1 MSAHPTP
8 PPITGGTPPNP
19 SVCEQLRELIP
30 AYSIGATDP
39 DETLWVEANLPRCP
53 EAAAELAAFLA
64 LAEEMHYLV
73 PATRQPHASEAP
85 MPALPPVYP
94 ARPPREKAPRPAARP
109 ARRQPPWRGLLAVA
123 AIALFAL
130 GGLNLVLL
138 SRLRDL
144 QTRQEALIQLA
155 QQPPQPL
162 SSGQVLHRELLPNQ
176 SVAVSPKSHATL
188 IWNTARE
195 VGSLYVEG
203 LPPLEPDRVY
213 QLWVVREGHS
223 LSLGVFR
230 VGEDGTGT
238 LMFEAPERITDFSHV
253 GISIEPAAGSPAPTT
268 PHLVIGEI

>member
-1 MSAHPTP
+1 MSAQHTP
-8 PPITGGTPPNP
+8 PPITGGTPPNL
-19 SVCEQLRELIP
+19 SVCDQLRELIP
-30 AYSIGATDP
+30 AYSIGATDA
-39 DETLWVEANLPRCP
+39 DETLWVEQNLPRCP

-73 PATRQPHASEAP
+73 PATRQNRTSEAA

-94 ARPPREKAPRPAARP
+94 ARLPGGAVQRSASRP
-109 ARRQPPWRGLLAVA
+109 ARRAAPWRGLLAVA
-123 AIALFAL
+123 ATALILL

-144 QTRQEALIQLA
+144 QTRQEALIQLV
-155 QQPPQPL
+155 QQPQQPL
-162 SSGQVLHRELLPNQ
+162 SSGQVLHRELVPNQ
-176 SVAVSPKSHATL
+176 SVAVSSQSHATL

-230 VGEDGTGT
+230 VGDDGTGT
-238 LMFEAPERITDFSHV
+238 LVFEAPERITDFSHV